1 VGLLEA
7 IAFGR
12 GGCLGSP
19 RWRPIRKPFEDR
31 RDRARSL
38 PAAYANGFA
47 QHVSD
52 LIDAD
57 VGARYY
63 AFAFWTTAGWG
74 RYSVQVARRIQ
85 RACQFAS
92 CDVFPTLNRRSLN
105 RIPFNLSL
113 AAIVLPAQRRRLPRS
128 RIPTSAAKG
137 VGPRMHGFRD
147 PLKRSD
153 DSGIRA
159 GRGRALRRAPP
170 RVLRASTDIAACDP
184 HRCLAHIQK

>member
-1 VGLLEA
+1 MGLLEA
-7 IAFGR
+7 IDFGR

-19 RWRPIRKPFEDR
+19 RWRPIWKPFEDR

-105 RIPFNLSL
+105 RIPFSLSL
-113 AAIVLPAQRRRLPRS
+113 AAIVLPARKQD
-128 RIPTSAAKG
+128 G
-137 VGPRMHGFRD
+137 VFHVHGFLRV
-147 PLKRSD
+147 PLKALARGCTVFAIRSNGRTIQV
-153 DSGIRA
+153 SGPVAVERFVA
-159 GRGRALRRAPP
+159 HLREFCGRARTSLH
-170 RVLRASTDIAACDP
+170 VIHTDV
-184 HRCLAHIQK
+184 